1 MGIQG
6 LCWGCQQQRTNRQ
19 DEGHPQ
25 RCSIQKSC
33 YHCQRMNHL
42 MKAT

>member
-25 RCSIQKSC
+25 RCLI
-33 YHCQRMNHL
+33 
-42 MKAT
+42 